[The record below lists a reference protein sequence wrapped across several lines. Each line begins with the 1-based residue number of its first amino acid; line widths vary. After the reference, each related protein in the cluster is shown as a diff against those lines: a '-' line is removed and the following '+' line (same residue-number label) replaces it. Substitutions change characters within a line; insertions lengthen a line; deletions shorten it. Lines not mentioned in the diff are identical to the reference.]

1 MLTKKRRSSL
11 TAGEFLMFLAGG
23 MFCLILITTAMMG
36 SLLARYTTGNEGTDS
51 ARVAKFAF
59 LSGIDEDEIE
69 IVYKDNIVG
78 HNSTEVFAIT
88 VTNNSEVATHCD
100 LVITLED
107 YHKGV
112 TAELYRGDELSDLT
126 DANKLTNVT
135 PGENKI
141 LTYQKAGT
149 FPANPGVSET
159 FLLAFTVDWT
169 VIDFNNE
176 EDNDHDLTKES
187 VDVDF
192 DVDVTMYQID

>member
-59 LSGIDEDEIE
+59 LSGIDKNDIE
-69 IVYKDNIVG
+69 IVYKDDIVG

-100 LVITLED
+100 LVITLKD
-107 YHKGV
+107 
-112 TAELYRGDELSDLT
+112 S
-126 DANKLTNVT
+126 
-135 PGENKI
+135 
-141 LTYQKAGT
+141 
-149 FPANPGVSET
+149 
-159 FLLAFTVDWT
+159 LL
-169 VIDFNNE
+169 
-176 EDNDHDLTKES
+176 
-187 VDVDF
+187 
-192 DVDVTMYQID
+192 